1 MRTIALSALML
12 YLFFAGQCGGSLLS
26 LLDHHPDP
34 IGSSLLSDLIRS
46 DLFSNPFK
54 ELEQIPFGIELDDEV
69 IVLPARVDWKETR
82 DNHVITMDVPGMKKE
97 ELKIEVEENRVLR
110 VSGERRR
117 EKEKEEVEKDGGG
130 DHWHRC
136 ERSYG
141 KFWRQFRLPENL
153 DLDKVNARLEDGVL
167 TISIGKLTPDQIK
180 RPKVVSI
187 GAGKPSAL
195 LSDAETKSEL

>member
-1 MRTIALSALML
+1 MRTTVVLSAVL
-12 YLFFAGQCGGSLLS
+12 YLLFAGECGGSLLS
-26 LLDHHPDP
+26 LLDHHSDP
-34 IGSSLLSDLIRS
+34 IRSSLLSDLIRS

-54 ELEQIPFGIELDDEV
+54 ELEQIPFGIEQDDEV
-69 IVLPARVDWKETR
+69 IMLPARLDWKETR
-82 DNHVITMDVPGMKKE
+82 DTHVITMDVPGMKKE

-110 VSGERRR
+110 VSGERKR
-117 EKEKEEVEKDGGG
+117 EKEEKDGGA

-167 TISIGKLTPDQIK
+167 TISIRKLSPDQIK
-180 RPKVVSI
+180 GPKVVNI
-187 GAGKPSAL
+187 GAGDPSAP
-195 LSDAETKSEL
+195 LSVEETKSEL